1 MKIVLAYSGGL
12 DTTVSIRWLK
22 EKFHAEVITVT
33 VNVGQEEDFEEIE
46 KRAYQAGAE
55 KHYTINA
62 IDEFADNFIS
72 YDIKMNGLYENAYPL
87 STALARPLI
96 VKKVVEV
103 AKKEGAEYV
112 AHGSTSKG
120 NDQVRFDLT
129 VKALYPDVKIIA
141 PARIWGMTREE
152 EIKFAKE

>member
-22 EKFHAEVITVT
+22 ETFKAEVITVT
-33 VNVGQEEDFEEIE
+33 VDVGQKDDFKKIEE
-46 KRAYQAGAE
+46 RAYIAGAS
-55 KHYTINA
+55 KHYTIDA
-62 IDEFADNFIS
+62 IKEFANNI
-72 YDIKMNGLYENAYPL
+72 YHMPIKLNGLYEGVYPL

-96 VKKVVEV
+96 AEKVVEV
-103 AKKEGAEYV
+103 AKKEKADAV

-129 VKALYPDVKIIA
+129 VKGII
-141 PARIWGMTREE
+141 PGRQDNSTS
-152 EIKFAKE
+152 